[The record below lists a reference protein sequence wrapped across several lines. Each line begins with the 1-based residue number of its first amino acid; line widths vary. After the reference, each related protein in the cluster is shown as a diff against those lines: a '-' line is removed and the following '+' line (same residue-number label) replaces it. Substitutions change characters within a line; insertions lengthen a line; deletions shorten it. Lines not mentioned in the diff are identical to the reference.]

1 MAIISSKLNYD
12 GFSNQISYYI
22 LGALGNPVFL
32 CLIGSRMFVNLIEA
46 GQSEVKNGSS
56 NNVHSGGGSTISD
69 IQFGDPSGPRLGRCI
84 LRNVKYISLTLTS

>member
-1 MAIISSKLNYD
+1 
-12 GFSNQISYYI
+12 
-22 LGALGNPVFL
+22 
-32 CLIGSRMFVNLIEA
+32 MFVNLIEA
-46 GQSEVKNGSS
+46 GQSEVNNGSS

>member
-1 MAIISSKLNYD
+1 MAIISSKLNYN

-32 CLIGSRMFVNLIEA
+32 CLLGSRMFVNLMEA

-56 NNVHSGGGSTISD
+56 NNVLSGVGSTISD
-69 IQFGDPSGPRLGRCI
+69 IQFSDPSGPRLGRCI